1 MNKFNDSRQMNETHG
16 TDETDSADDYRD
28 DVGLAGM
35 AVGVTRVDG
44 THQPG
49 IVRGTRDVVIDEET
63 LATRVLVDVEDNEQ
77 LVDTDADRVEVI

>member
-1 MNKFNDSRQMNETHG
+1 MSHTDGTNETNG
-16 TDETDSADDYRD
+16 TDDYQD

-49 IVRGTRDVVIDEET
+49 IVRGTRDVTVDDET
-63 LATRVLVDVEDNEQ
+63 LATRVLVDVEGNDQ
-77 LVDTDADRVEVI
+77 LVDTDADRVEVV